1 MSDNVMSRRRGLVL
15 LGAMAGTAWA
25 SEALK
30 PRQHLSLSKP
40 PVQLEQQIPKVLGN
54 WTVDAS
60 IIPLLPDAQLQAK
73 LDALYSQ
80 LLARTYVN
88 PQGQRVMLSIA
99 YGADQ
104 SSEATAVHR
113 PEFCYSA
120 QGFRVTN
127 AGRET
132 LGLGGKSLEA
142 QRLIA
147 EMGPRF
153 EPITYWVTLDEHA
166 SLPGL
171 SRKLDQLRY
180 GLRGQIPDGMLV
192 RVSTVGLPKEQ
203 SFAVQREFLETLY
216 GAVSPT
222 VRGRYFGS

>member
-1 MSDNVMSRRRGLVL
+1 MSEKGMSRRRGLVL
-15 LGAMAGTAWA
+15 LGAMASTAWA
-25 SEALK
+25 SEAFK
-30 PRQHLSLSKP
+30 PRQHLSLTKL

-60 IIPLLPDAQLQAK
+60 IVPLLPDATLQAK
-73 LDALYSQ
+73 LDVLYSQ

-120 QGFRVTN
+120 QGFRVKN
-127 AGRET
+127 VGREV
-132 LGLGGKSLEA
+132 LSFGSKNIEV
-142 QRLIA
+142 QRLIG

-192 RVSTVGLPKEQ
+192 RVSTVGLPQEQ
-203 SFAVQREFLETLY
+203 SFAVQKEFLETLY
-216 GAVSPT
+216 GAISPT